1 MAKASKINGVS
12 IHVARR
18 VNNTRKSLIATLPG
32 DTAVTRRA
40 LMWQCKFEAGG
51 SNKWSC
57 YHTASGFNEDE
68 PYGESISDYAPTSYW
83 TANSVNGYDKG
94 GMQSQIYGEDS
105 NGKGWWGAVRS
116 NDNIRQFMHATSS
129 QVIAGEPSPFSTS
142 WPYDAGADPAPQNFS
157 RVAFG
162 AFDKVWVLGKKGVN
176 QDSLCVSYSDPQQAV
191 NQMTWER
198 VANLKSA
205 QNELCMISNL
215 VGRKWAAIQS
225 PRFFLNTGSLSS
237 SVANINDWVEVN
249 SNIGITVNA
258 WAWAQRD
265 GESSNGRFVAVGEK
279 DGTDYGIYYST
290 DNGVNWTKATATAR
304 DGESPQ
310 VLLDVTYDA
319 RRDRFIAVG
328 ARAHILTSSDGGE
341 NWGSIETVEAH
352 GNQTFHGV
360 ETDNFNAVITGDN
373 LAFYIS
379 TGSLS
384 TFNSIPAPKTSSS
397 DINAGADSFRSATPS
412 VVRDQVGKSSE
423 DVNIS
428 QPPQIYYK
436 QY

>member
-40 LMWQCKFEAGG
+40 HMWQCKFEAGG
-51 SNKWSC
+51 NDRWSC
-57 YHTASGFNEDE
+57 YHTASGFDPNE
-68 PYGESISDYAPTSYW
+68 PYGDSTSTYAPTSYW
-83 TANSVNGYDKG
+83 TANSVNGYNKG

-105 NGKGWWGAVRS
+105 NGVGWWGAVRS
-116 NDNIRQFMHATSS
+116 NDNVRQFMHASSS
-129 QVIAGEPSPFSTS
+129 QVIEGEDPNTDS
-142 WPYDAGADPAPQNFS
+142 WPYDGQGSEPSVRPYNFS

-162 AFDKVWVLGKKGVN
+162 AFDKVWVLGKKGVS
-176 QDSLCVSYSDPQQAV
+176 QDSLCVSYSDPQQSN

-198 VANLKSA
+198 VDNLKSA

-304 DGESPQ
+304 PSESPQ
-310 VLLDVTYDA
+310 ILLDVTYDA

-384 TFNSIPAPKTSSS
+384 TFNSIPTPKTSSS
-397 DINAGADSFRSATPS
+397 DIDAGADSFRSATPS

-423 DVNIS
+423 DVNLN
-428 QPPQIYYK
+428 
-436 QY
+436 

>member
-40 LMWQCKFEAGG
+40 LMWQCKFELGG
-51 SNKWSC
+51 SNRWSC
-57 YHTASGFNEDE
+57 YHTASNFNEDE
-68 PYGESISDYAPTSYW
+68 PYGDSTSDYAPTSYW

-105 NGKGWWGAVRS
+105 IGKGWWGAVRS
-116 NDNIRQFMHATSS
+116 NDNLRQFMHATSS
-129 QVIAGEPSPFSTS
+129 QVIAGEPSPFTNS
-142 WPYDAGADPAPQNFS
+142 WPYDGQGVDPSVRPVNYAK
-157 RVAFG
+157 VAFG

-176 QDSLCVSYSDPQQAV
+176 QDSLCVSYSDPQQSN

-198 VANLKSA
+198 VDNLKSA

-237 SVANINDWVEVN
+237 SVANINDWNEVN
-249 SNIGITVNA
+249 SNIGTTVNA

-265 GESSNGRFVAVGEK
+265 GESSDGRFVAVGEIVGS
-279 DGTDYGIYYST
+279 DWGIYYST
-290 DNGVNWTKATATAR
+290 DNGVNWTLASVTAR
-304 DGESPQ
+304 PSETAQS
-310 VLLDVTYDA
+310 LLDVTYDG

-328 ARAHILTSSDGGE
+328 ARTNVLTSSDGGE
-341 NWGSIETVEAH
+341 NWGYVLPEGPT
-352 GNQTFHGV
+352 GNQTLHGV
-360 ETDNFNAVITGDN
+360 ETDNFNVVLTGDDTS
-373 LAFYIS
+373 FYIS
-379 TGSLS
+379 TGSLD
-384 TFNSIPAPKTSSS
+384 TFEKIPTPKTSSS
-397 DINAGADSFRSATPS
+397 DIDSTANSFMAATPS
-412 VVRDQVGKSSE
+412 IVRDQVGHGNES
-423 DVNIS
+423 VNTA
-428 QPPQIYYK
+428 QFL
-436 QY
+436 

>member
-1 MAKASKINGVS
+1 
-12 IHVARR
+12 
-18 VNNTRKSLIATLPG
+18 
-32 DTAVTRRA
+32 
-40 LMWQCKFEAGG
+40 MWQCKFEAGG

-129 QVIAGEPSPFSTS
+129 QVIAGENPTSNS

-237 SVANINDWVEVN
+237 SVANIDDWVEVN

-428 QPPQIYYK
+428 
-436 QY
+436 

>member
-40 LMWQCKFEAGG
+40 LMWQCKFETGG
-51 SNKWSC
+51 TSPFKRFSC

-68 PYGESISDYAPTSYW
+68 PYGDSTSDYAPTSYW

-116 NDNIRQFMHATSS
+116 NDNTRQFMHATSS

-142 WPYDAGADPAPQNFS
+142 WPYDGQGTEPSVRPYKFAK
-157 RVAFG
+157 VAFG
-162 AFDKVWVLGKKGVN
+162 AFDKVWVLGKKGIS
-176 QDSLCVSYSDPQQAV
+176 QDSLCISYSDPQQTNNA
-191 NQMTWER
+191 MSWER
-198 VANLKSA
+198 VENLKSA

-237 SVANINDWVEVN
+237 SVANIDDWVEVN

-304 DGESPQ
+304 DSESPQ

-384 TFNSIPAPKTSSS
+384 TFNSIPAPKTASA
-397 DINAGADSFRSATPS
+397 DIDSGCDSFMAANPS
-412 VVRDQVGKSSE
+412 VVRDQVGHGNES
-423 DVNIS
+423 VNTA
-428 QPPQIYYK
+428 
-436 QY
+436 